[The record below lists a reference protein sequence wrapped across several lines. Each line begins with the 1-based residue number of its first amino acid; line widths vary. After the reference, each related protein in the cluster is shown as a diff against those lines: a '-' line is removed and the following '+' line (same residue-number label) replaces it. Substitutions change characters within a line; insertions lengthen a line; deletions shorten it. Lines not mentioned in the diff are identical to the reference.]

1 MIFFSLNT
9 LVNSC
14 DKSNKGIKIQA
25 YLGWIRSKY
34 FDHILTILRNLDFYK
49 AFSIIKLECMN
60 KTKKKILN
68 TQLIS
73 KIALLILY

>member
-1 MIFFSLNT
+1 MEKYK
-9 LVNSC
+9 LVKN
-14 DKSNKGIKIQA
+14 A
-25 YLGWIRSKY
+25 EEYWEFIRK
-34 FDHILTILRNLDFYK
+34 LRNLDFYK